1 MKKPFGWIL
10 KGVGTVYACSS
21 GAYSETDQYNEMTH
35 IEVCSVEGLFTRRL
49 LDEESADEVPRASLT
64 NCLG

>member
-1 MKKPFGWIL
+1 MPPVVLIL
-10 KGVGTVYACSS
+10 NRPVQ
-21 GAYSETDQYNEMTH
+21 TDQYNEMTH

-49 LDEESADEVPRASLT
+49 LDEESADEVPRVSLT